1 MSRLPVAERRER
13 LLAAAFAV
21 IARGGVA
28 AATTRAIVD
37 EAGMK
42 LASFHYA
49 FASREE
55 LLVELVEQVVGAE
68 AKALEI
74 DPEAGSTLEEI
85 LSAGLRRY
93 FDGVR
98 VDPARERAMF
108 ELTQYAMRTE
118 GMQSLA
124 ARQYDRYRLLA
135 AQALAEAAARSGC
148 AWPAG
153 IDQTAAHLVALTDGI
168 TLAWLADTA
177 AAPPATPADA
187 PAARGATSPAAARG
201 ATSAAA
207 ARGVTSPADAR
218 DATTAA
224 AAGAAASATTTADA
238 RADAALA
245 FAARALAAEAVTTA

>member
-37 EAGMK
+37 EADMK

-55 LLVELVEQVVGAE
+55 LLGELVEQVVGAE
-68 AKALEI
+68 ATALEL
-74 DPEAGSTLEEI
+74 DPAAGSTLEEI
-85 LSAGLRRY
+85 LAAGLRRY

-98 VDPARERAMF
+98 ADPARERAMF

-118 GMQSLA
+118 GMQPLA
-124 ARQYDRYRLLA
+124 ARQYARYRRLA
-135 AQALAEAAARSGC
+135 AEALAEAAARSGC

-153 IDQTAAHLVALTDGI
+153 TDQTAAHLVALTDGI

-177 AAPPATPADA
+177 AAPTSTATADGRADA
-187 PAARGATSPAAARG
+187 TATDPTGSP
-201 ATSAAA
+201 
-207 ARGVTSPADAR
+207 
-218 DATTAA
+218 
-224 AAGAAASATTTADA
+224 ATTTADE

-245 FAARALAAEAVTTA
+245 FAARALAAEAVSAA

>member
-21 IARGGVA
+21 IARGGVG

-55 LLVELVEQVVGAE
+55 LLGELVEQVVHAE
-68 AKALEI
+68 ATALELE
-74 DPEAGSTLEEI
+74 PTVGSTLEEI
-85 LSAGLRRY
+85 LAAGLRRY

-98 VDPARERAMF
+98 ADPARERAMF

-118 GMQSLA
+118 GMQPLASRQYARYRRLA
-124 ARQYDRYRLLA
+124 AE
-135 AQALAEAAARSGC
+135 ALAEAAARSGC

-153 IDQTAAHLVALTDGI
+153 TDQTAAHLVALTDGI

-177 AAPPATPADA
+177 GAPTVTTTTRV
-187 PAARGATSPAAARG
+187 AARA
-201 ATSAAA
+201 
-207 ARGVTSPADAR
+207 
-218 DATTAA
+218 
-224 AAGAAASATTTADA
+224 ATTTAAEDA
-238 RADAALA
+238 RAATTTAAED
-245 FAARALAAEAVTTA
+245 ARAA

>member
-55 LLVELVEQVVGAE
+55 LLGELVEQVVGAE
-68 AKALEI
+68 ATALEL
-74 DPEAGSTLEEI
+74 DPSAGSTLEEI
-85 LSAGLRRY
+85 LAAGLRRY

-98 VDPARERAMF
+98 ADPARERAMF

-124 ARQYDRYRLLA
+124 ARQYARYRRLA
-135 AQALAEAAARSGC
+135 AEALAEAASRSGC

-153 IDQTAAHLVALTDGI
+153 TEQTAAHLVALTDGI

-177 AAPPATPADA
+177 AAPPAAV
-187 PAARGATSPAAARG
+187 AT
-201 ATSAAA
+201 
-207 ARGVTSPADAR
+207 V
-218 DATTAA
+218 ATTAA
-224 AAGAAASATTTADA
+224 DARTASTITATTTDADA
-238 RADAALA
+238 TTSTADERADAALA
-245 FAARALAAEAVTTA
+245 FAARALAAEAVIAA

>member
-37 EAGMK
+37 EADMK

-55 LLVELVEQVVGAE
+55 LLGELVEQVVGAE
-68 AKALEI
+68 ATALEL
-74 DPEAGSTLEEI
+74 DPAAGSTLEEI
-85 LSAGLRRY
+85 LAAGLRRY

-98 VDPARERAMF
+98 ADPARERAMF

-118 GMQSLA
+118 GMQPLA
-124 ARQYDRYRLLA
+124 ARQYARYRRLA
-135 AQALAEAAARSGC
+135 AEALAEAAARSGC

-153 IDQTAAHLVALTDGI
+153 TDQTAAHLVALTDGI

-177 AAPPATPADA
+177 AAPITSDPAPTAADERADA
-187 PAARGATSPAAARG
+187 ATDPTGSS
-201 ATSAAA
+201 AT
-207 ARGVTSPADAR
+207 VT
-218 DATTAA
+218 T
-224 AAGAAASATTTADA
+224 TTTADE

-245 FAARALAAEAVTTA
+245 FAARALAAEAVSAA